1 MRKNIFRNIIE
12 NTYLFLI
19 IVFLYFPIIIL
30 MVFSFNDLKS
40 TSNWGGFSLRWYEQ
54 MLSDENLIQAL
65 INTLSIGLLSSLI
78 SCVIG
83 TAAAIGIQGYKS
95 QKLKGAVNALTNLPM
110 VSSELV
116 MGVSLMMMFLSGGI
130 QLGYLTLLLSHITFC
145 IPYVILSVQPKLV
158 QLDTNLYEAALD
170 LGAKPFY
177 AFRKIIIPEI
187 SPGII
192 NGLLI
197 SFTLSID
204 DFIISFFTTGN
215 GVNNLSIYI
224 YSSVKRGLNP
234 MYNALSTVVFIFVM
248 VIIMIINRRTE
259 SKNNSSVMIP
269 GA

>member
-1 MRKNIFRNIIE
+1 MRKNIFKSIIE

-19 IVFLYFPIIIL
+19 FVFLYFPIIIL
-30 MVFSFNDLKS
+30 FSFNDLKS

-65 INTLSIGLLSSLI
+65 LNTLSIGLLSALI

-83 TAAAIGIQGYKS
+83 TAAAIGIQGYRSK
-95 QKLKGAVNALTNLPM
+95 KLKGAVNALTNLPM

-116 MGVSLMMMFLSGGI
+116 MGVSLMMMFLTAKI

-248 VIIMIINRRTE
+248 IIILVINRRTE
-259 SKNNSSVMIP
+259 SKNGGSVMIP